1 MNQSSPRDRA
11 IGALVGLAV
20 GDAVGT
26 TLEFK
31 RPGSF
36 EPITEMVGGG
46 PFGLEPGQWTDDTTM
61 AMCMAE
67 SLIDR
72 DCMDLEDQM
81 RRYVL
86 WRDEGYW
93 SVLGRCFDM
102 GGATTK
108 AIERFDREGTIIDA
122 HIDQE
127 AAANGSLMRLAP
139 VPIRWYTD
147 IEIASEMSAIS
158 STTTHPADRPVDAC
172 RVYGAMIAALIQGQ
186 DFDSVVS
193 SDFWQGGS
201 LHPAVATVIG
211 GSWTQKEPPEIRG
224 TGYVVDALEAS
235 IWAVARSTNFRDAV
249 LAAANL
255 GDDADTTAAIAGQLA
270 GARWGVS
277 GIPKEWCEKI
287 SFSERVHAIAGQLF
301 DRAGTESDLPEQSE
315 TDAPDEPYVGEHW
328 AYDRFIH
335 AYWADP
341 KSLLAGEYPGDLG
354 EATAF
359 QKINLLID
367 MGVRTFVDL
376 TEADELMEYESIV
389 RDAQRTRGLDLQYV
403 RHPIPDFNVIDQDG
417 YTTILK
423 TIQDRIDAGITY
435 VHCWGGIGRTGT
447 VVGCYLVENGLSAE
461 AALEQIQAARS
472 QSRKA
477 RIRSPE
483 SFDQANIIRDRAAA
497 K

>member
-1 MNQSSPRDRA
+1 M
-11 IGALVGLAV
+11 GALVGLAV

-46 PFGLEPGQWTDDTTM
+46 PFGLQPGQWTDDTTM

-67 SLIDR
+67 SIIDR
-72 DCMDLEDQM
+72 GQMDLEDQM

-93 SVLGRCFDM
+93 SVLGHCFDI
-102 GGATTK
+102 GATTTK
-108 AIERFDREGTIIDA
+108 AIGRFDREGTVVDA

-139 VPIRWYTD
+139 VPIRWHNN
-147 IEIASEMSAIS
+147 IQLASELSGVS

-186 DFDSVVS
+186 EFEAVVAPE
-193 SDFWQGGS
+193 FWQWGP
-201 LHPAVATVIG
+201 LHPTVEEVIH
-211 GSWTQKEPPEIRG
+211 GSWAQKEPPEIRG
-224 TGYVVDALEAS
+224 TGYVIEALEAAM
-235 IWAVARSTNFRDAV
+235 WAVARSTNFRDAV

-277 GIPKEWCEKI
+277 EVPAAWREKI
-287 SFSERVHAIAGQLF
+287 SFSERIHAIAGQLF
-301 DRAGTESDLPEQSE
+301 DHAIGESAASDPGE
-315 TDAPDEPYVGEHW
+315 TVNLDGSVTGGYW
-328 AYDRFIH
+328 AFDRFVH

-341 KSLLAGEYPGDLG
+341 GILLAGEYPGDLG
-354 EATAF
+354 EEAAF
-359 QKINLLID
+359 QKVNLLID
-367 MGVRTFVDL
+367 MGVRTFIDL
-376 TEADELMEYESIV
+376 TEEDELLEYESIV
-389 RDAQRTRGLDLQYV
+389 DQASRTRALDLEYV

-417 YTTILK
+417 YTDILK
-423 TIQDRIDAGITY
+423 TIEDRTGAGITY

-447 VVGCYLVENGLSAE
+447 VVGCYLVERGINAE
-461 AALEQIQAARS
+461 AALEQIHAARS

-477 RIRSPE
+477 QIRSPE
-483 SFDQANIIRDRAAA
+483 SFDQKNIIRDRAAM